1 MRAFCTAGFAQGPVF
16 TVYFQF
22 STNTKKRKKKKEKEK
37 KKKKGLLSNIRC
49 YNLGLTFSSSM
60 PNSFVGFGSAICQTS
75 LAVLQ
80 LKDSKLF

>member
-16 TVYFQF
+16 TVYFH
-22 STNTKKRKKKKEKEK
+22 KHKKKKKEKRKRK

>member
-16 TVYFQF
+16 TVYFHKH
-22 STNTKKRKKKKEKEK
+22 KKRKKKKE
-37 KKKKGLLSNIRC
+37 KKKGLLSNIRC

>member
-16 TVYFQF
+16 TVYFH
-22 STNTKKRKKKKEKEK
+22 KHKKKKEKRKRKMKK

>member
-1 MRAFCTAGFAQGPVF
+1 M
-16 TVYFQF
+16 
-22 STNTKKRKKKKEKEK
+22 KK